1 LGAAKNLIYKS
12 MKRVQS
18 FDQFIGE
25 AFDLGFFKSVPIL
38 TKALTDKFTMS
49 ISKDVLNMMNGDLD
63 EPETW
68 QEPYRQI
75 FRKACVAFGGAKAGD
90 INKTCNK
97 PVTLQKLAEH
107 YFDPT
112 NGIFNQKAV
121 AQWIDQTTNGID
133 PNESAV
139 EFEYKAEDI
148 DETALMFADILLK
161 TGISAGDLKK
171 TGTYLLEKAIPVMK
185 DFYKLVDLEK
195 MKIFNNG
202 RLIDPARAKEL
213 LAGGKVEEGPGGQIS
228 LN

>member
-1 LGAAKNLIYKS
+1 MGAAKNLIYKN

-97 PVTLQKLAEH
+97 PATLQKLAEH

-112 NGIFNQKAV
+112 NGVMKQAD
-121 AQWIDQTTNGID
+121 IDKWVEETTGGLD
-133 PNESAV
+133 PNTSGV
-139 EFEYKAEDI
+139 SYEYKAENI
-148 DETALMFADILLK
+148 DQYVEPFIDILLK

-171 TGTYLLEKAIPVMK
+171 TGTYLLEKAIPIMK
-185 DFYKLVDLEK
+185 SFYKTEDLEK
-195 MKIFNNG
+195 MKILTDG
-202 RLIDPARAKEL
+202 RLIDAARAKEL
-213 LAGGKVEEGPGGQIS
+213 LSGTTSGGEVS
-228 LN
+228 LD

>member
-1 LGAAKNLIYKS
+1 MGAAENLIYKS

-25 AFDLGFFKSVPIL
+25 AFDIGFLTSVPIL
-38 TKALTDKFTMS
+38 AKALGDQFTKS
-49 ISKDVLNMMNGDLD
+49 ISKDILNLMNSDF
-63 EPETW
+63 EKPETW

-75 FRKACVAFGGAKAGD
+75 FRKACVKFGGAASGD

-148 DETALMFADILLK
+148 DEVALMFADILLK